1 MDNSTGARA
10 RQEHTDG
17 GVWFGAPSGT
27 SPNLVKIRI
36 LGVELLTNFLHFMNH
51 KMMHMV
57 AMILVWVGAINW
69 GLIGLGG
76 FMGANWNVV
85 GMILGSWPMLEWL
98 VYVLVGLSGV
108 YEIFMHKGNCKACAG
123 GQM

>member
-1 MDNSTGARA
+1 
-10 RQEHTDG
+10 
-17 GVWFGAPSGT
+17 
-27 SPNLVKIRI
+27 
-36 LGVELLTNFLHFMNH
+36 MNH

-57 AMILVWVGAINW
+57 AVILVWIGAINW

-85 GMILGSWPMLEWL
+85 GMILGSWPMLVWV

-108 YEIFMHKGNCKACAG
+108 YEIFMHKKNCKMCSAG